1 MKQINSENS
10 VLQIPDEN
18 FLNIIFMELSAVLI
32 LFFYFIIF
40 QMESSSILLNK
51 SLGIS
56 LMVLASFRVVYRMY
70 HFFIKQSYYLK
81 LDENCIYSSYDK
93 RVVELNK
100 DIEILKLNPLW
111 ALPYNRK
118 RVKRLGIFGRAVLL
132 LIYPLL
138 FCLTIPTFLFMSWYK
153 QSFAMKYL
161 LVLIPKEED
170 KEIVTIYVSPDEVE
184 QYNMISAYLYKSLS
198 VKINDLKPFWFIP
211 QKG

>member
-32 LFFYFIIF
+32 LFFYFIVF
-40 QMESSSILLNK
+40 QRESSSILLNK

-56 LMVLASFRVVYRMY
+56 LMVLAFFRVVYRMY
-70 HFFIKQSYYLK
+70 HFFMKQSYYLR
-81 LDENCIYSSYDK
+81 LDKNVIYSSYDK
-93 RVVELNK
+93 RVVELNEN
-100 DIEILKLNPLW
+100 IEIFKLNPLL

-118 RVKRLGIFGRAVLL
+118 SVKRLGIFGRAILL
-132 LIYPLL
+132 LLYPLL
-138 FCLTIPTFLFMSWYK
+138 FCLTVPTFLFMSWYK

-170 KEIVTIYVSPDEVE
+170 KEIVTIYISPHEIE
-184 QYNMISAYLYKSLS
+184 QYNRISAHLYKSLG
-198 VKINDLKPFWFIP
+198 VKINDLKLFWFIP